1 MLMGSADAIP
11 TAPTA
16 PVVFVEDLPESAQAK
31 AAMVCAWA
39 ASRLLPCVSEAAAL
53 WPTRSRVSQKNF
65 SPGLENLGN
74 TCYMNSTLQCLYSV
88 PELRDALLSYGGAG
102 GGDFDGAHRLTAA
115 TRDLFRDLRS
125 AGDSVAPQRFLAV
138 LRQLFPQFAAQSR
151 DGHFMQQDA
160 EECWTGIVETLRG
173 KLVAPASADSGAA
186 SVPVIRELF
195 GIDTVATLKSAETAE
210 ERREEATSFTLK
222 CHVDASVNSLSDGFR
237 LALDAQREARSES
250 AGRDVVFSGTQQL
263 TRLPLVLTVQL
274 MRFFYKAAT
283 QEKCKILRAVTFP
296 LLLDV
301 YEFASPDLKA
311 QLDAPRDRRKRADE
325 AKLGVKMQP
334 GAAVP
339 AAAVAASQPVDADAT
354 MDDAPGASADAAA
367 PPAHTGFYS
376 LVALLTHKGRFADG
390 GHYVAYVKQ
399 ADGSWMEFDD
409 ERPIPR
415 TEADILAL
423 KGGGDHPM
431 AYLCLYRAELA

>member
-1 MLMGSADAIP
+1 M
-11 TAPTA
+11 
-16 PVVFVEDLPESAQAK
+16 
-31 AAMVCAWA
+31 
-39 ASRLLPCVSEAAAL
+39 
-53 WPTRSRVSQKNF
+53 QKNF

-102 GGDFDGAHRLTAA
+102 GGEFDGAHKLTAA
-115 TRDLFRDLRS
+115 TRDLFRELRTS
-125 AGDSVAPQRFLAV
+125 GDAVAPMRFLSV

-151 DGHFMQQDA
+151 DGRFMQQDA

-173 KLVAPASADSGAA
+173 KLVAPVAGAPA
-186 SVPVIRELF
+186 PVPVIRELF
-195 GIDTVATLKSAETAE
+195 GIDTVATLKSAETGE
-210 ERREEATSFTLK
+210 ERREESTAFTFK

-237 LALDAQREARSES
+237 LALDSQREARSET

-274 MRFFYKAAT
+274 VRFFYKAAT

-296 LLLDV
+296 MLLDL
-301 YEFASPDLKA
+301 YEFTAPDLRA
-311 QLDAPRDRRKRADE
+311 TLDAPRDRRKRADE

-334 GAAVP
+334 SAAPSATAAP
-339 AAAVAASQPVDADAT
+339 ADGDAAMADAVDVAA
-354 MDDAPGASADAAA
+354 ADAAA
-367 PPAHTGFYS
+367 TPAHTGFYS
-376 LVALLTHKGRFADG
+376 LVALVTHKGRYADG
-390 GHYVAYVKQ
+390 GHYVSYVKQ
-399 ADGSWMEFDD
+399 TDGSWLEFDD
-409 ERPIPR
+409 ERPIQR

>member
-1 MLMGSADAIP
+1 
-11 TAPTA
+11 
-16 PVVFVEDLPESAQAK
+16 
-31 AAMVCAWA
+31 
-39 ASRLLPCVSEAAAL
+39 
-53 WPTRSRVSQKNF
+53 
-65 SPGLENLGN
+65 
-74 TCYMNSTLQCLYSV
+74 MNSTLQCLYSV

-102 GGDFDGAHRLTAA
+102 AGEFDGAHKLTAA
-115 TRDLFRDLRS
+115 TRDLFRDLRA
-125 AGDSVAPQRFLAV
+125 AGDAVAPMRFLAV
-138 LRQLFPQFAAQSR
+138 LRQLVPQFAAQSR

-173 KLVAPASADSGAA
+173 KLVAPASGAA
-186 SVPVIRELF
+186 PPVPVIRELF
-195 GIDTVATLKSAETAE
+195 GIDTVATLKCAETGE
-210 ERREEATSFTLK
+210 ERREAATSFTFK

-237 LALDAQREARSES
+237 LALDSQREARSE
-250 AGRDVVFSGTQQL
+250 AVGRDVLFSGTQQL

-274 MRFFYKAAT
+274 MRFFFKAAT

-301 YEFASPDLKA
+301 YEFAAPELRA
-311 QLDAPRDRRKRADE
+311 ALDAPRDRRKRADE

-334 GAAVP
+334 SAAP
-339 AAAVAASQPVDADAT
+339 AATAAPTPAADGDAAMVDA
-354 MDDAPGASADAAA
+354 PDAAPAA
-367 PPAHTGFYS
+367 PEHTGFYS

-409 ERPIPR
+409 ERPIPC

-431 AYLCLYRAELA
+431 AYLCLYRAELS

>member
-1 MLMGSADAIP
+1 
-11 TAPTA
+11 
-16 PVVFVEDLPESAQAK
+16 
-31 AAMVCAWA
+31 
-39 ASRLLPCVSEAAAL
+39 
-53 WPTRSRVSQKNF
+53 
-65 SPGLENLGN
+65 
-74 TCYMNSTLQCLYSV
+74 MNSTLQCLYSV
-88 PELRDALLSYGGAG
+88 PELRDALLSYGGAA

-125 AGDSVAPQRFLAV
+125 AGDSVAPQRFLGV

-173 KLVAPASADSGAA
+173 KLVAPADGAGSAA
-186 SVPVIRELF
+186 PVIRELF

-210 ERREEATSFTLK
+210 ERREEATSFTFK

-237 LALDAQREARSES
+237 LALDAQREARSEA

-311 QLDAPRDRRKRADE
+311 LLDAPRDRRKRADE

-334 GAAVP
+334 GAA
-339 AAAVAASQPVDADAT
+339 AAVGGGGASQPAPAADADAT
-354 MDDAPGASADAAA
+354 MDDAPGASAAA